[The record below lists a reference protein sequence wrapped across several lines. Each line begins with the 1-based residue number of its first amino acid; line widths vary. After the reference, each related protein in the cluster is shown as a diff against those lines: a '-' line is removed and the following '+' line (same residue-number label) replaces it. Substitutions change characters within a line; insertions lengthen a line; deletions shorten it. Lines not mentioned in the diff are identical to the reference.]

1 MKPTPARRPRTG
13 TRAPRRSRGVVML
26 FVLITMVILLIGAAA
41 LLRSFNTSLTS
52 AGNLAFK
59 RDLMN
64 QGERAVP
71 VVLAAMKTGALDSAT
86 LRANDLPAQNY
97 SASILPS
104 NAAGIPNALLSDSA
118 FTTVASTANDIAVSG
133 QGVKIRY
140 VVDRLCSTSGLDTT
154 LGAAQCTL
162 ANSGM
167 PTGGSSSD
175 LVRAEDAT
183 SGGGGAVTLQVVY
196 RLSIRVDGPRSTQ
209 AFFQTTFT
217 M

>member
-1 MKPTPARRPRTG
+1 MKPTPALRTRTCPPHG
-13 TRAPRRSRGVVML
+13 SRGVVML

-97 SASILPS
+97 SASILPT
-104 NAAGIPNALLSDSA
+104 NDAGIPNALLSDSA
-118 FTTVASTANDIAVSG
+118 FTAVASTANDIAVSG

-140 VVDRLCSTSGLDTT
+140 VVDRLCSTSGLDTA
-154 LGAAQCTL
+154 LGADKCTL

-183 SGGGGAVTLQVVY
+183 SGGSGAATLQVVY
-196 RLSIRVDGPRSTQ
+196 RLSIRVDGPRGTQ

-217 M
+217 L